1 MKHQEVAV
9 FGGGCFWCTE
19 AVFSELKGVVS
30 VASGY
35 AGGHTEAPTYAQV
48 CGEKTGHAEVVE
60 IQFDP
65 DEITYHE
72 LLQVFIATH
81 DPTTLNRQ
89 GADRGTRYRS
99 IILYTD
105 ETQRDQA
112 EGFIK
117 DLRDRNC
124 YKSPIV
130 TEVQPLEKF
139 YEAEADHKDYY
150 LENPGSM
157 YCQMVITPKVKKFR
171 QEFAERLQGS

>member
-1 MKHQEVAV
+1 
-9 FGGGCFWCTE
+9 
-19 AVFSELKGVVS
+19 
-30 VASGY
+30 
-35 AGGHTEAPTYAQV
+35 
-48 CGEKTGHAEVVE
+48 VE